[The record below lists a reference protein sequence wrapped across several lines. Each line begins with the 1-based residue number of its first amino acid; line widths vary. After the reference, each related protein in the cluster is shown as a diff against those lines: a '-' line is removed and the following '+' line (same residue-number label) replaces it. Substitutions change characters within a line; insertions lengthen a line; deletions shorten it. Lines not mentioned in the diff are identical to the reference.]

1 MRIVTIVFMIIA
13 AGLAIFNLTKVNYSN
28 LFEDDSVVALIGV
41 VASLIAIVILL
52 IFNTAKSIQQKL
64 K

>member
-13 AGLAIFNLTKVNYSN
+13 AGLALFNLTKVNYSN
-28 LFEDDSVVALIGV
+28 PFEDDSMVALIGV